1 MAELLLLDNDARITE
16 LVAWFLEARGHRV
29 RIANSFAEARARI
42 EERAPDLLLSDLEL
56 GRENARTELPA
67 LARAGR
73 LPPTLVVSGYLDAA
87 VIDELSRL
95 PGVVGTL
102 AKPYELAVL
111 ERRIEEALAASAV
124 AARAPGPEP
133 EEEWVELRPESA
145 RERRSERGIEPHD
158 DAGGDRPRDAGRAPR
173 RGA

>member
-1 MAELLLLDNDARITE
+1 MAELLLVDNDARITE

-29 RIANSFAEARARI
+29 RIANSFHEARLRI
-42 EERAPDLLLSDLEL
+42 EERTPDLLLSDVEL

-87 VIDELSRL
+87 VVRELSSV

-111 ERRIEEALAASAV
+111 ERRIAEALALAQP
-124 AARAPGPEP
+124 APSGDLAEE
-133 EEEWVELRPESA
+133 EEEWVELQPGPELGA
-145 RERRSERGIEPHD
+145 REDASDEDEDPRPARG
-158 DAGGDRPRDAGRAPR
+158 
-173 RGA
+173 RGSP